1 MKYGKFSYIYPP
13 RPKNAAPI
21 LDISKYDNGTMIAQP
36 KYNGSNCSIYT
47 DGTEWRVYNRHNE
60 KLTNFNLTAEELM
73 SLYKC
78 EKGQFMVI
86 NGEYLN
92 KAKNDEKGALF
103 NHKLIVFDIL
113 VYDSDYLLG
122 KTFAQRVAILDSLYG
137 TEESDKAYLYKI
149 SDNIYRTKTYTEG
162 FVDLYSNLSKIDLV
176 EGLVIKRA
184 DAKLELGLTEDNNS
198 KSQIKFRKKTLNY
211 SF

>member
-1 MKYGKFSYIYPP
+1 MKYNKFSYIYPP

-21 LDISKYDNGTMIAQP
+21 ADIIKYDNGTLLGQP

-122 KTFAQRVAILDSLYG
+122 KTFAQRVALLDTLYG

-149 SDNIYRTKTYTEG
+149 SDNIYRTKTFTEG

-198 KSQIKFRKKTLNY
+198 KSQIKFRKATKSY
-211 SF
+211 QF